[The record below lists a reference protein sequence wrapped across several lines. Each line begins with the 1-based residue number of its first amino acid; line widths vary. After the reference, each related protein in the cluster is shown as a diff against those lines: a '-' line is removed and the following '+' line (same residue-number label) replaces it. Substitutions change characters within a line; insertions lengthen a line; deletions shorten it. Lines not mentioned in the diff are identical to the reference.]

1 MRYNTIA
8 EAKKAFKSAL
18 SWCKKVQNACLFKKV
33 DIDLQFG
40 YCDGNYRDGD
50 LAAWTVGLDVWDYE
64 GGMHI
69 YATWATFIDP
79 KEFEDGKKAVLEY
92 LEGKGITIK

>member
-1 MRYNTIA
+1 MRYENIA

-33 DIDLQFG
+33 DIELQFG
-40 YCDGNYRDGD
+40 YTDGNFREGD

-64 GGMHI
+64 KEEHI
-69 YATWATFIDP
+69 HATWATFHSEQ
-79 KEFEDGKKAVLEY
+79 EFEDGKKAVLEY
-92 LEGKGITIK
+92 LASKGITIK